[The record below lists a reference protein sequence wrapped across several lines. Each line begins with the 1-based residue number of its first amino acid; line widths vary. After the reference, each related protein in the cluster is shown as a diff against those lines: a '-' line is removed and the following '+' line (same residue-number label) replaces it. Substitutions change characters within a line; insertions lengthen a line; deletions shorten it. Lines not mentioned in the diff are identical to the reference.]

1 MATIFRKIEC
11 GPLGELEFRI
21 DFIDDEGTTEI
32 RRVMCAVD
40 DWSCANASDIASRPP
55 LFEIILDLIV
65 EARDL
70 DA

>member
-1 MATIFRKIEC
+1 MATIYRDIEC
-11 GPLGELEFRI
+11 GPLGEMEFRI
-21 DFIDDEGTTEI
+21 SYIDDEGTTEI
-32 RRVMCAVD
+32 KRVLCAVD
-40 DWSCANASDIASRPP
+40 GHWADVSDIASRPP

>member
-1 MATIFRKIEC
+1 MATIYRDIDC
-11 GPLGELEFRI
+11 GPLGELGFRI
-21 DFIDDEGTTEI
+21 DFVDDEGTTEVI
-32 RRVMCAVD
+32 AVVCLID
-40 DWSCANASDIASRPP
+40 GWVNVSDIASRPP